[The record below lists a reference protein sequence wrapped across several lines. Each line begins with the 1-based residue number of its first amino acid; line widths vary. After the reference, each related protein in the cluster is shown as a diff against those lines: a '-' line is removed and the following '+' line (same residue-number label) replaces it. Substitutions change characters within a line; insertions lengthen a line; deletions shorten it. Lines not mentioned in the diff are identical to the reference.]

1 MPFSSTTG
9 YTFNDSSVRQ
19 NAQNR
24 SGVYGLYIAAK
35 WVYVGESN
43 DIQRRLLE
51 HLSETGTCI
60 KRWAPT
66 SFLYELVDAGSRVA
80 RQDALIRELDPEC
93 NRKLG

>member
-1 MPFSSTTG
+1 MAFSSTTG
-9 YTFNDSSVRQ
+9 YTFSDASVRQ
-19 NAQNR
+19 NAPNR
-24 SGVYGLYIAAK
+24 SGVYGLYTAGK
-35 WVYVGESN
+35 WIYVGESN

-66 SFLYELVDAGSRVA
+66 GFLYELVDVASRVA
-80 RQDALIRELDPEC
+80 RQNTLIRELDPEC